1 MNPQLSRSLPLSF
14 LFLTLSAC
22 STVPLPGRG
31 LVNPPS
37 LRPVKPL
44 MEGRGNAVVASKDSK
59 NSTNGIKLETPNS
72 KSGKPAQSGTKS
84 LSTTE
89 LKAKLQ
95 EAEDKSASARSLSQ
109 SAETP
114 EDWQSVVQRWQ
125 KSIDILK
132 PLSTQNTAITA
143 QIQQALTDAR
153 TGQARAQQEAERL
166 AKGSAAPLQV
176 DRSKSGKSKGL
187 IYGDIP
193 SPAPSP
199 SKAPTANPTQSP
211 PSPKN

>member
-109 SAETP
+109 SAETLSSAGKNP
-114 EDWQSVVQRWQ
+114 LTFSSRYRL
-125 KSIDILK
+125 KIL
-132 PLSTQNTAITA
+132 
-143 QIQQALTDAR
+143 
-153 TGQARAQQEAERL
+153 
-166 AKGSAAPLQV
+166 
-176 DRSKSGKSKGL
+176 
-187 IYGDIP
+187 P
-193 SPAPSP
+193 SP
-199 SKAPTANPTQSP
+199 
-211 PSPKN
+211 PKSSRL